1 MTDENMTE
9 PVSGSDDTDS
19 RSAVFKRVR
28 KKRFHNTVI
37 DRSRVVTRAVLII
50 IIAICL
56 GGSAFY
62 FSQKHSQKVLN
73 ENLTAEAQKRAADA
87 AEARA
92 AAERAAAED
101 ETGSAEETLREYTCP
116 LDFDYMHE
124 TNDDIYAYIRIPD
137 TKVNYP
143 ILQSQGDEPEDYY
156 LDHNL
161 DRSAGHPGC
170 IYTQMIHSK
179 DFTSPVTV
187 LYGHNMKDGAMFATV
202 HDFEDEDFFNDH
214 PYVYVYTPD
223 QELVYAAYAAYYY
236 SDILIPYYFN
246 YFESPSDLDYYLAEI
261 SLYGNKDDGHIRSG
275 ISPDNT
281 SHIITLSTCN
291 STGSARYLLQ
301 CVLIDYL
308 GDGAISDDDLADCS
322 DEIRSG
328 WRDAEP
334 EWAVNE

>member
-1 MTDENMTE
+1 MSRDADTYGMFFDAQLNSDNEYDRLKKYISDETE
-9 PVSGSDDTDS
+9 TE
-19 RSAVFKRVR
+19 
-28 KKRFHNTVI
+28 TVN
-37 DRSRVVTRAVLII
+37 A
-50 IIAICL
+50 
-56 GGSAFY
+56 
-62 FSQKHSQKVLN
+62 
-73 ENLTAEAQKRAADA
+73 
-87 AEARA
+87 
-92 AAERAAAED
+92 D
-101 ETGSAEETLREYTCP
+101 ETGNPYSPQYPDHIEADAPVWNAEGLAADYDKLYEINNDLVCILSIP
-116 LDFDYMHE
+116 SLDLKYPVVQGSDNVKYLNTTFEGNKNPAGCLFIDYENSRDMTDPH
-124 TNDDIYAYIRIPD
+124 TYI
-137 TKVNYP
+137 
-143 ILQSQGDEPEDYY
+143 
-156 LDHNL
+156 
-161 DRSAGHPGC
+161 
-170 IYTQMIHSK
+170 
-179 DFTSPVTV
+179 
-187 LYGHNMKDGAMFATV
+187 YGHNMKDGAMFATV

-334 EWAVNE
+334 EWAVIE